1 MKNLNGI
8 QFSATPPNRGWDE
21 AAFEAYDPSVEGW
34 DKQVGAMWLHPE
46 TGNIEQIT
54 VEPSHQRRGIASE
67 MYELAKIA
75 HKHFPDK
82 YPYPE
87 HSPARTPDGNAWAKA
102 VGGRLPKHEE
112 CVICGLYGHL
122 AEDCTD

>member
-1 MKNLNGI
+1 VKNLNGI
-8 QFSATPPNRGWDE
+8 QFSAIPSTGMTDP
-21 AAFEAYDPSVEGW
+21 AFEAYDPSVE
-34 DKQVGAMWLHPE
+34 DDFKMVGAMWLHPE

-87 HSPARTPDGNAWAKA
+87 HSPARTPEGNAWAQSTGDY
-102 VGGRLPKHEE
+102 VPPNTMPHHIR
-112 CVICGLYGHL
+112 
-122 AEDCTD
+122 